1 MSSATVKISLKNG
14 ETAFSEL
21 NAVDFMGLYL
31 DFYVQNPIEAVPKEC
46 FPNLRKLI
54 SFAVSYLPFM
64 PHGWSFAWNVSMP
77 LQKRR
82 LFCCVDSENGTFV
95 AKTHSWEPSP
105 YEKNPRMSVQMVSDI
120 SGMESV
126 TMVDCA
132 ENIPSDRILDELFKR
147 FFADQSQEYLECYED
162 GEIFGIRNNSEQL
175 ALIEE
180 ASEENVSLTFRCGCT
195 KEKIAGIFK
204 RMPKKDIDFLFENE
218 PVLNVECP
226 RCGFKYGIKKHD
238 IK

>member
-162 GEIFGIRNNSEQL
+162 GEIFGIKNNSESL
-175 ALIEE
+175 AFVEE